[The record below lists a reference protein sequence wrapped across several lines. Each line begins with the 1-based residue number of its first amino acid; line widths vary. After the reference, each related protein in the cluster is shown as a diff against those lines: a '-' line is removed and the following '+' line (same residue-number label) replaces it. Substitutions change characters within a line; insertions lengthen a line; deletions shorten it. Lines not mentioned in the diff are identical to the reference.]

1 MYPTLS
7 HQPQTHEPD
16 QLQQILQRLSSA
28 SMQVPAYRSGSS
40 YSLWQ
45 LKELVKDPETHSH
58 VMQAQLLPTLV
69 ALLLDS
75 SLPECQVNAAGIL
88 RRLTVRNVSSCEAI
102 LKAGA
107 VSALVQLLSASNTE
121 ARAAAAGCLC
131 LLGWNSSHVKSEI
144 IFTMCKAAKD
154 QTGQISTIHA
164 MLPLFS
170 SSTPSEVEAAAACLH
185 MLSEAASAD
194 VLATFELR
202 DSGIAQHLCK
212 TIESGSPVATFAA
225 AETLKNLIQLPA
237 NRVEVMQ
244 QLLALMESGSPAGQ
258 ADAANLCWELCCV
271 SATAHNLHMTTL
283 ISSQPRMLP
292 SLSCLLSSTD
302 PEVVRAALGLVHVL
316 ALEVSKAQNSF
327 ANPVNVDLVR
337 IQLVKY
343 TPILD
348 AILSM
353 LLAPGKPNFCQHCL
367 KLAHFKFCV
376 HQSHLP
382 ATPRGHSLTFTNAVS
397 GAVKTETA
405 QRIWCLCLS
414 KGCVGS
420 CLCAVLLDGDV
431 RCYLA
436 QIFLLELQIHQER
449 LQQQMQ
455 PPI

>member
-1 MYPTLS
+1 MYPTLA

-88 RRLTVRNVSSCEAI
+88 RRLAVRNASSCEAI

-154 QTGQISTIHA
+154 QTGQVSTIHA
-164 MLPLFS
+164 MLPLFN
-170 SSTPSEVEAAAACLH
+170 SSTPSEVEAASACLH

-212 TIESGSPVATFAA
+212 TIDSGSPVATFAA

-244 QLLALMESGSPAGQ
+244 QLLALMESSSPAGQ

-292 SLSCLLSSTD
+292 SLSCLLTSTD

-343 TPILD
+343 TPALD

-367 KLAHFKFCV
+367 KLAHFKFCL

-382 ATPRGHSLTFTNAVS
+382 ATPRGHSLTRTDALLS
-397 GAVKTETA
+397 AVKQKQHSVFGA
-405 QRIWCLCLS
+405 CACQKPLW
-414 KGCVGS
+414 GVAFVQS
-420 CLCAVLLDGDV
+420 CSTVISATT
-431 RCYLA
+431 
-436 QIFLLELQIHQER
+436 LE
-449 LQQQMQ
+449 QMFV
-455 PPI
+455 

>member
-7 HQPQTHEPD
+7 HQPQAHEPD

-45 LKELVKDPETHSH
+45 LKELVKDPETHSQ

-75 SLPECQVNAAGIL
+75 SLPECQVNSAGIL
-88 RRLTVRNVSSCEAI
+88 RRLAVRNASSCEAI

-107 VSALVQLLSASNTE
+107 VSALVQLLSASNAE

-154 QTGQISTIHA
+154 QTGQISTIHP

-212 TIESGSPVATFAA
+212 TIDSGSPVATFAA
-225 AETLKNLIQLPA
+225 AETLKNLIQLPT

-271 SATAHNLHMTTL
+271 SATAHNIHMTTL

-292 SLSCLLSSTD
+292 SLSCLLTSTD

-343 TPILD
+343 TPVLE
-348 AILSM
+348 ATLSI
-353 LLAPGKPNFCQHCL
+353 LLAPGKSKFPQHCL
-367 KLAHFKFCV
+367 KPAHFQICV
-376 HQSHLP
+376 L
-382 ATPRGHSLTFTNAVS
+382 
-397 GAVKTETA
+397 
-405 QRIWCLCLS
+405 
-414 KGCVGS
+414 
-420 CLCAVLLDGDV
+420 
-431 RCYLA
+431 
-436 QIFLLELQIHQER
+436 
-449 LQQQMQ
+449 
-455 PPI
+455 